1 MLATWPDI
9 VKACGLVPGQ
19 THQAAS
25 VVIADTISADGRL
38 AVVDFPVLS
47 RNSRIKQDWISRVCL
62 SDGKTWAITLQVY
75 QTLLQKRLGRSLWC
89 SFFRETEKRC
99 NSVGEPMGVRRLFTI
114 GADYL

>member
-38 AVVDFPVLS
+38 AVVDFQFFLATS
-47 RNSRIKQDWISRVCL
+47 ELNRIGSQ
-62 SDGKTWAITLQVY
+62 GFA
-75 QTLLQKRLGRSLWC
+75 
-89 SFFRETEKRC
+89 
-99 NSVGEPMGVRRLFTI
+99 
-114 GADYL
+114 